1 MHCLSFLSDQQR
13 PSPDP
18 ATLLHVSDQR
28 RRHCST
34 RVRTNEVEGQLRM
47 LGNKHLMR
55 VLYSEDYL
63 ALHQV
68 SEHNIVM

>member
-18 ATLLHVSDQR
+18 ATLLHVSDR
-28 RRHCST
+28 IRRHCSS
-34 RVRTNEVEGQLRM
+34 RVWTNEVECHLRM
-47 LGNKHLMR
+47 LGNKHLVK
-55 VLYSEDYL
+55 VLNWEDYI